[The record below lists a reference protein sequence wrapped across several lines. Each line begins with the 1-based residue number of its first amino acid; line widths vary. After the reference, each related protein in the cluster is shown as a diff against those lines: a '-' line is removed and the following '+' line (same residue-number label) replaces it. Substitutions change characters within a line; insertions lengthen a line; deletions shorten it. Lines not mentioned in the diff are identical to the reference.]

1 MSGEEQD
8 WIYMLLAAG
17 PTGAALFYWYMYR
30 FCRNTDKSH
39 GFERETAIDAE
50 EDTCKD
56 YNIGD
61 NNRTRQRSIRGE
73 NSKSFSD
80 RVQRYYRPRHFSDF
94 RFGDFFLD

>member
-50 EDTCKD
+50 EVECTD
-56 YNIGD
+56 YKIGE
-61 NNRTRQRSIRGE
+61 NNRTRQHNIKGE
-73 NSKSFSD
+73 NSKSFRD
-80 RVQRYYRPRHFSDF
+80 RVQRY
-94 RFGDFFLD
+94 

>member
-30 FCRNTDKSH
+30 FYRNTDKSH

-50 EDTCKD
+50 EVECTD
-56 YNIGD
+56 YKIGE

-73 NSKSFSD
+73 NSKSFRD
-80 RVQRYYRPRHFSDF
+80 RVQRY
-94 RFGDFFLD
+94 